1 MHLKRKNYLANTRVT
16 DRKIFENN
24 FAMERSEMSTTT
36 NGLPIYSFEHVQ
48 KQRELFAKKKV
59 KDYIAQ
65 PGGQEMSLIADA
77 DIVITGGNR
86 GGGKANTYFTD
97 VIVPSGTVKMG
108 DLKVG
113 DPICTPYEGVQV
125 VEAIFEQGEH
135 IYYRFYFDDNT
146 SVTVMDNHRFVAR
159 ISPDSPFEVMTA
171 REIMDRYRIDMEGSA
186 SLRKN
191 ITKHVEIPLCGEV
204 VLSEQRKEYD
214 LPLHPYVLGVLTSK
228 GTLRMVTNGADVNGF
243 NPRVKERMEKLGF
256 SWHHSYRTNHNF
268 IRGYTEE
275 QVKAFFATNSRTKT
289 RFRIP
294 KEYMTACKQAR
305 WEYLRGVLDISATT
319 WKKTICLPSY
329 NNLYIEDLAW
339 MARSL
344 GIWCKIERTRN
355 QNEYCLWLKAPND
368 DDMFFAGNRKGW
380 GNYHGEY
387 ATSDL
392 SSGIMTKKITHIRK
406 SKEKVRCRCI
416 QVSGKDHLYLT
427 NAFSVN
433 HNTVMLLMN
442 PMYHVNNP
450 AFHGIIL
457 RKEKGDLDNI
467 IRESSNLYKNKGE
480 YKASYMRWDFNSS
493 AQLLFSY
500 FTGTYEDFKDRMQGR
515 QYAYIGVDEITQIE
529 WDKFKYLITSNRNGA
544 HIRNRLLGTC
554 NPDPTS
560 WVRKFIA
567 WWIGED
573 GYPIPE
579 RNGVVRYCFMGGETP
594 EDITWGSTRLE
605 VYEKAKDKIDELVSK
620 NDSLPPEYM
629 YVKSVVFVR
638 AELDDNR
645 ALLDSSPEYKA
656 NLAQQSDEQRERDF
670 KGNWNYMAAGDDL
683 IKMFHL
689 QNCFENPAMLGD
701 RVRRVSCDVA
711 LTGGDACVLWLWI
724 GWHVQDVFVCRLDSE
739 TTVRAIR
746 TKLEEWK
753 VLEENMVYD
762 LQGIGQFIKGFFKK
776 AKPFNN
782 QEAVDEKYK
791 GLYDTKKSQCMRLFA
806 DKIIRGEI
814 SFEPSILER
823 HFSGKNFKN
832 KELREILME
841 ERKVFRQDKKKEDRG
856 WCNVSKDIMKTIIGR
871 SPDFAES
878 LMMRMIFELKNGS
891 VGVPSWITR
900 MAGRNGCHVRRL
912 T

>member
-1 MHLKRKNYLANTRVT
+1 METT
-16 DRKIFENN
+16 EKIQ
-24 FAMERSEMSTTT
+24 TT

-48 KQRELFAKKKV
+48 KQRELFAAKKTH
-59 KDYIAQ
+59 DYIAQ
-65 PGGQEMSLIADA
+65 PGGQEMSLITDA

-97 VIVPSGTVKMG
+97 VIVPSGKVKMG

-113 DPICTPYEGVQV
+113 DPICTPYEGTQV

-135 IYYRFYFDDNT
+135 RAYRFYFDDNT
-146 SVTVMDNHRFVAR
+146 SMAVMDNHRFVAR

-171 REIMDRYRIDMEGSA
+171 REIMNRYRIGIDGSA
-186 SLRKN
+186 SMRPG
-191 ITKHVEIPLCGEV
+191 ITKNVEIPLCGEV
-204 VLSEQRKEYD
+204 GFAEQRKEYD

-228 GTLRMVTNGADVNGF
+228 GVLRMLKKGADVNGF
-243 NPRVKERMEKLGF
+243 NPVVKERLEKLGF
-256 SWHHSYRTNHNF
+256 SWHHSYKNGHNF

-275 QVKAFFATNSRTKT
+275 QVSAFFVGVSKTKKT
-289 RFRIP
+289 FRIP
-294 KEYMTACKQAR
+294 NEYMTACKSAR

-319 WKKTICLPSY
+319 WKSTICLPSY
-329 NNLYIEDLAW
+329 NHLYLEDLAW

-355 QNEYCLWLKAPND
+355 HHEYCLWLKAPND
-368 DDMFFAGNRKGW
+368 DDMFYAGNRKGW
-380 GNYHGEY
+380 GNKHGEY
-387 ATSDL
+387 A
-392 SSGIMTKKITHIRK
+392 SSELKNGIMTKKIIHIKRCDGK
-406 SKEKVRCRCI
+406 TKCRCI

-427 NAFSVN
+427 DAFSVN

-442 PMYHVNNP
+442 PMYNVNNA
-450 AFHGIIL
+450 AFNGLIL

-467 IRESSNLYKNKGE
+467 IRESSNLYKEKGE
-480 YKASYMRWDFNSS
+480 YKSSYMRWDFKSN

-500 FTGTYEDFKDRMQGR
+500 FTGTLQDFKDRMQGR

-529 WDKFKYLITSNRNGA
+529 WEKFKYLITNNRNGA
-544 HIRNRLLGTC
+544 HIRNRFLGTC

-560 WVRKFIA
+560 WVRKFID
-567 WWIGED
+567 WWIGPE

-579 RNGVVRYCFMGGETP
+579 RNGVIRYCFMGGETP
-594 EDITWGSTRLE
+594 DEITWGSTRME
-605 VYEKAKDKIDELVSK
+605 VYEKVKDKIDDLVGE
-620 NDSLPPEYM
+620 NDAMPPEYM

-670 KGNWNYMAAGDDL
+670 KGNWNYMAAGDDI
-683 IKMFHL
+683 IKMIHL
-689 QNCFENPAMLGD
+689 QKCFENPEMLGD
-701 RVRRVSCDVA
+701 HVRRMSVDVA
-711 LTGGDACVLWLWI
+711 LEGGDACVMWLWI

-746 TKLEEWK
+746 TKLEEWR

-762 LQGIGQFIKGFFKK
+762 LQGIGQFVKGFFKK

-782 QEAVDEKYK
+782 QEAVDDKYK
-791 GLYDTKKSQCMRLFA
+791 GLYDTKKSQCMKMFA
-806 DKIIRGEI
+806 DKVVRGEI
-814 SFEPSILER
+814 SFEPSILTR
-823 HFSGKNFKN
+823 HFYGKNFKN
-832 KELREILME
+832 KELKDILME
-841 ERKVFRQDKKKEDRG
+841 ERKVFKQDMKKEDRG
-856 WCNVSKDIMKTIIGR
+856 WCNVSKDTMKTIIGR

-878 LMMRMIFELKNGS
+878 LMMRMLFELRKGNVATPKWVS
-891 VGVPSWITR
+891 K
-900 MAGRNGCHVRRL
+900 MAGRRGMHIRKL
-912 T
+912 A